1 MIVLNLH
8 QNGYKFIDSACIYYV
23 SNVCS
28 SLGYVSFYISQ
39 LLFCH
44 SFYSYFQK
52 EEEEEIEGSSSE
64 TNSCFVSVTNQ
75 VMQKENNSDNIRK
88 KEDSNPVDSQVAFD
102 LSNEIDI
109 AFNRNIRIFKKYIR
123 SQKAEK
129 AKTKYLMSSIP
140 QQIFF
145 VLFNSPQP
153 LQLKIDEVL
162 LRIKNR
168 FRNTLKIST
177 KKKECITKYEPLDSP
192 TTAEE
197 ELEESEEDNCYYI
210 PIMLNH
216 STASSIPVIG
226 EQGTNER
233 AAYNMSESRQI

>member
-1 MIVLNLH
+1 MILLYFN
-8 QNGYKFIDSACIYYV
+8 QNGYKVIDSACLYYV
-23 SNVCS
+23 SSVCS
-28 SLGYVSFYISQ
+28 SLGFVSTYISQ
-39 LLFCH
+39 LLLRH
-44 SFYSYFQK
+44 SLYSYFQK
-52 EEEEEIEGSSSE
+52 EEEEIVGSSSQTE
-64 TNSCFVSVTNQ
+64 AHFVSDTKQ
-75 VMQKENNSDNIRK
+75 VMQKENQSDDIRK
-88 KEDSNPVDSQVAFD
+88 IEDHNPVDAHVAFN

-109 AFNRNIRIFKKYIR
+109 AFNRNIRIFKKYIKSKR
-123 SQKAEK
+123 TDKV
-129 AKTKYLMSSIP
+129 KTKFMMPSIP

-162 LRIKNR
+162 LKIKNR

-177 KKKECITKYEPLDSP
+177 TKKKCITKYEPLDSP
-192 TTAEE
+192 TSGDD
-197 ELEESEEDNCYYI
+197 ELEDIEEDNCYYI

-233 AAYNMSESRQI
+233 AAYNTSESRQI